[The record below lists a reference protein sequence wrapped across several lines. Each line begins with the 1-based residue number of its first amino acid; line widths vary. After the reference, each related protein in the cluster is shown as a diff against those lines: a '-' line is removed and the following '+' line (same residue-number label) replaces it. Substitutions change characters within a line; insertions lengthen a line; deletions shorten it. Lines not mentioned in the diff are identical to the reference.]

1 MQTQQQITKQE
12 PSLGDLFSNLTAETA
27 ALVRQEAALA
37 QVELTSKAAEVGKD
51 IGYLVVGGA
60 VGYAALLVLL
70 AAAVIILANVVP
82 MWASALIVGVI
93 VGAVA
98 FFLISSAMA
107 ALKKVDLAPRA
118 TVDSIKEDAK
128 WLKNQVT

>member
-1 MQTQQQITKQE
+1 MQQQKMIKEE

-27 ALVRQEAALA
+27 SLVRQEAALA
-37 QVELTSKAAEVGKD
+37 QVELTNKATAVGKD
-51 IGYLVVGGA
+51 LGYLVVGGA

-70 AAAVIILANVVP
+70 GGIVMILANVVP
-82 MWASALIVGVI
+82 MWASALIVAVI

-98 FFLISSAMA
+98 FFLINSALA
-107 ALKKVDLAPRA
+107 ALRKIELTPRE
-118 TVDSIKEDAK
+118 TVESIKEDAK

>member
-1 MQTQQQITKQE
+1 MQQQKMTKEE

-37 QVELTSKAAEVGKD
+37 QVELTNKATAVGKD
-51 IGYLVVGGA
+51 VGYLVVGGA

-70 AAAVIILANVVP
+70 AAVVMILANVVP
-82 MWASALIVGVI
+82 MWASALIVAVI

-98 FFLISSAMA
+98 FFLISSALT
-107 ALKKVDLAPRA
+107 ALRKIELTPRE
-118 TVDSIKEDAK
+118 TVESIKEDAK
-128 WLKNQVT
+128 WLKDQVT

>member
-1 MQTQQQITKQE
+1 MQQQKMVKEE

-37 QVELTSKAAEVGKD
+37 QVELTNKATAVGKD
-51 IGYLVVGGA
+51 VGYLVVGGA
-60 VGYAALLVLL
+60 VAYAALLVLL
-70 AAAVIILANVVP
+70 AAVVMILANVVP
-82 MWASALIVGVI
+82 MWASALIVAAV

-98 FFLISSAMA
+98 FFLISSALA
-107 ALKKVDLAPRA
+107 ALKKIELTPRE
-118 TVDSIKEDAK
+118 TVESIKEDAK

>member
-1 MQTQQQITKQE
+1 MQQQKMVKDE

-27 ALVRQEAALA
+27 ALVRHEASLA
-37 QVELTSKAAEVGKD
+37 QVELTNKAAAVGKD
-51 IGYLVVGGA
+51 VGYLVVGGA

-70 AAAVIILANVVP
+70 AAVVMILANVVP
-82 MWASALIVGVI
+82 MWASALIVAAI

-98 FFLISSAMA
+98 FFLISSALT
-107 ALKKVDLAPRA
+107 ALKKIELTPRE
-118 TVDSIKEDAK
+118 TVESIKEDAK

>member
-1 MQTQQQITKQE
+1 MQQQKMTKDE

-37 QVELTSKAAEVGKD
+37 QVELTNKATAVGKD
-51 IGYLVVGGA
+51 VGYLVVGGA
-60 VGYAALLVLL
+60 VAYAALLVLL
-70 AAAVIILANVVP
+70 AAVVMILANVVP
-82 MWASALIVGVI
+82 MWASALIVAVI

-98 FFLISSAMA
+98 FFLISSALA
-107 ALKKVDLAPRA
+107 ALRKIELTPRE
-118 TVDSIKEDAK
+118 TVESIKEDAK

>member
-1 MQTQQQITKQE
+1 MQQQKMVKEE

-37 QVELTSKAAEVGKD
+37 QVELTNKAAAVGKD
-51 IGYLVVGGA
+51 VGYLVVGGA

-70 AAAVIILANVVP
+70 AAVVMILANVVP
-82 MWASALIVGVI
+82 MWASALIVAVV

-98 FFLISSAMA
+98 FFLISSALA
-107 ALKKVDLAPRA
+107 ALRKIELTPRE
-118 TVDSIKEDAK
+118 TVESIKEDAK

>member
-1 MQTQQQITKQE
+1 MQQQKMIKEE

-37 QVELTSKAAEVGKD
+37 QVELTRKATEVGKAV
-51 IGYLVVGGA
+51 GYLVVGGA

-70 AAAVIILANVVP
+70 AAVVMILANVVP
-82 MWASALIVGVI
+82 MWASALIVAVI

-98 FFLISSAMA
+98 FFLISSALT
-107 ALKKVDLAPRA
+107 ALRKVELTPRE
-118 TVDSIKEDAK
+118 TVESIKEDAK
-128 WLKNQVT
+128 WLKNQVS

>member
-1 MQTQQQITKQE
+1 MQQQKMIKEE

-37 QVELTSKAAEVGKD
+37 QVELTRKATEVGKD
-51 IGYLVVGGA
+51 VGYLVVGGA

-70 AAAVIILANVVP
+70 AAVVMILANVVP
-82 MWASALIVGVI
+82 MWASALIVAVI

-98 FFLISSAMA
+98 FFLISSALT
-107 ALKKVDLAPRA
+107 ALRKVELTPRE
-118 TVDSIKEDAK
+118 TVESIKEDAK
-128 WLKNQVT
+128 WLKNQVS